1 MERSSKGV
9 RDEANMD
16 LSTAGVTGIFLG
28 ESGGTGEI
36 PRALLG
42 DDMSGLAAL
51 LGL

>member
-28 ESGGTGEI
+28 ESGTGEI